1 MAITESDIRDLA
13 SAQSYDRG
21 QDYFHANSVT
31 DIQKRGNTLL
41 ADVEGSGYEP
51 YHVRVELDEDDV
63 ISTSCTCPYDW
74 GGICKHIVAVLL
86 SYIHQ
91 PKQVSERPPIEE
103 LLTRL
108 KEADLRKILTDLLES
123 EPHLIDQV
131 ETRIATLKTVDQKT
145 TPTQEKKTSPPPK
158 KQPAPI
164 NTSSFKRQT
173 QQILRNSGYRDY
185 HDGGWDISGQFS
197 TLFNQ
202 ANPFLEVGD
211 GRNALLI
218 LDTVMEPFV
227 DCWFDYDHEGEVG
240 EVFNEVAPLFTE
252 AILSTELSEDEK
264 KSWKKKLGAWQA
276 NVSDYGL
283 DDVFDTPIAALEQ
296 GWDYPPLQAV
306 LQGKITEKGAWE
318 GEAPMYADD
327 LSLVRLRILERQ
339 GRTQEYLYLAEA
351 EGQTGCY
358 LTMLVKLDRSKEAVE
373 YALKYAGTADEARTL
388 SLALHEKGLIDD
400 ALNIAEYGLTLQGE
414 SLHLAS
420 WLRDEAQKQSNAELA
435 LKAAKAAFT
444 RSSTLEDYVAAES
457 LAGAEWKTLKPDLL
471 AQLTANSSAYG
482 KIDIYLHEGMHKEAT
497 EAIDKQGYWGY
508 STIEKVVDAVYEDF
522 PDWAIKHC
530 KKQAEPN
537 MNQGK
542 SKYYHHSVRWVEK
555 AGKAYLAA
563 NRPKEWHE
571 YLEGLIKKHERK
583 YSLRPQLEALRRL
596 SYTKAI

>member
-13 SAQSYDRG
+13 SDQSYDRG
-21 QDYFHANSVT
+21 QDYFYTNSVT
-31 DIQKRGNTLL
+31 DVQKRGNTLL
-41 ADVEGSGYEP
+41 ADVEGSSYEP
-51 YHVRVELDEDDV
+51 YQVRVELDEDDI
-63 ISTSCTCPYDW
+63 ISTSCTCLYDW

-86 SYIHQ
+86 SHIHQ
-91 PKQVSERPPIEE
+91 PKQVNERLPIEE
-103 LLTRL
+103 LLADL
-108 KEADLRKILTDLLES
+108 KEAGLREILIDLLES

-131 ETRIATLKTVDQKT
+131 ETKIATLNTVEQKT

-164 NTSSFKRQT
+164 NTSSFKRQA

-185 HDGGWDISGQFS
+185 YDGGRDISGQFS

-202 ANPFLEVGD
+202 VNPLLEVGD

-218 LDTVMEPFV
+218 LDAVMEPFI
-227 DCWFDYDHEGEVG
+227 DNWFDYDHEGEVG

-264 KSWKKKLGAWQA
+264 KSWEKKLSAWQA

-283 DDVFDTPIAALEQ
+283 DDVFDAPMTALEQ

-306 LQGKITEKGAWE
+306 LQGKITEEGAWE

-327 LSLVRLRILERQ
+327 LSLVRLHILERQ

-358 LTMLVKLDRSKEAVE
+358 LTMLVKLDRGKEAVE
-373 YALKYAGTADEARTL
+373 YALRYAGTANEARTL
-388 SLALHEKGLIDD
+388 SLALYEKGWIDD

-414 SLHLAS
+414 SLHLAR

-444 RSSTLEDYVAAES
+444 RSSELEDYVAVES
-457 LAGAEWKTLKPDLL
+457 LAGAEWETLKPDLL

-497 EAIDKQGYWGY
+497 EAIDKQGYWDY
-508 STIEKVVDAVYEDF
+508 STVEKVVDAVYEDF
-522 PDWAIKHC
+522 SDWAIKHC

-563 NRPKEWHE
+563 NRPKEWRE
-571 YLEGLIKKHERK
+571 YLEGLIKKHARK
-583 YSLRPQLEALRRL
+583 YSLRPQLEALRKL